1 MLFESDL
8 ISILVPTRNRPDNVT
23 RLVSTVRDTASAP
36 EKIEILFYVDEDDD
50 TFPNDLSGIR
60 FKVVRGPRIWLSLAV
75 NTLYVHSKGEI
86 LMPGGDDM
94 IFQTV
99 GWDQKIRDSF
109 WLSQDK
115 IKIVYANELGW
126 HGEKIAIHGFFHRKW
141 VQTVGTC
148 VVPGRLAAY
157 DRWVTDVARKLGRL
171 EFREDIEI
179 PHLHY
184 RQSNYKAP
192 FDETYR
198 SVNAERRSF
207 QSLITYSKLERER
220 RIDRILLAE
229 VMHEPPKW
237 ELRYW
242 LGEFIASLLK
252 EENNILNLD
261 QRRLKTLN
269 NLEVIFLVIK
279 RFTSWPFRKL
289 MSRLR

>member
-1 MLFESDL
+1 MNYETDL
-8 ISILVPTRNRPDNVT
+8 ISLLIPTRKRPNNLL
-23 RLVSTVRDTASAP
+23 RLVESIENTASNKK
-36 EKIEILFYVDEDDD
+36 KIEVLFYVDEDDD
-50 TFPNDLSGIR
+50 TFPKDLLGIN
-60 FKVVRGPRIWLSLAV
+60 FKIIRGPRIWLSLAV

-94 IFQTV
+94 IFQTF
-99 GWDQKIRDSF
+99 GWDREVRDSF
-109 WLSQDK
+109 NRSPDK
-115 IKIVYANELGW
+115 INIVYANELGW
-126 HGEKIAIHGFFHRKW
+126 HGEKIAIHGFIHRKW
-141 VQTVGTC
+141 VQTVGAC
-148 VVPGRLAAY
+148 VAPGRLSAY

-184 RQSNYKAP
+184 RQSKIKAP

-207 QSLITYSKLERER
+207 QSLVTYSKMERER

-229 VMHEPPKW
+229 VMHKPPKW

-252 EENNILNLD
+252 EENNIFNLD
-261 QRRLKTLN
+261 QRRLRTMTN
-269 NLEVIFLVIK
+269 FEVIFLVIK
-279 RFTSWPFRKL
+279 RLIFWPFRRL
-289 MSRLR
+289 LSRLQ